1 MKTKL
6 KYICLSAA
14 AGLTLSLSSCSDF
27 MDLTPEDQYDE
38 ATVWSDADLAKTVVN
53 DVYSYVCDIAQEVNP
68 DAWTDDAFFT
78 HVYGCRD
85 INEATVSPS
94 NLGAYDR
101 DDCPFKWSKQYKG
114 IYRANLVLANID
126 NVPEKTGV
134 DLNILKGET
143 YFLRAYIYTE
153 LLRGFGGV
161 PIVDKVYSIEEAS
174 ALNLPRA
181 NVADVMDFILKDIEQ
196 ATNLLP
202 EQQIGVN
209 LGRATKGAAKA
220 LKARLLLHVASPLFA
235 DRTVNKLECNQYTGD
250 RQALYQQAL
259 DAAKDVINDSN
270 YSLIDCNAGTIKEIA
285 EKFHNIIITNNEETI
300 WSKQY
305 VNKDLNADNW
315 VRNRVALLHGP
326 NGYHNWAG
334 TAPTHDLVMAFETEE
349 GKTYWFDGDS
359 YWRVMVFIPRAK
371 TYETVNPE
379 YSNYAG
385 EAFGNF
391 QAMLADIPETLGE
404 TIPDFHNME
413 FRLKQLREAV
423 AKDAAGR
430 VAEVKYYLDEIEK
443 RADEMCKAER
453 LYREG
458 KLPKRVCHCD
468 TKVNNMMF
476 DEDGKV
482 LCVIDLD
489 TVMPSFIFSD
499 YGDFLRTGANTGDE
513 DDKDLERVN
522 FNMEIFKAFTK
533 GYLKGA
539 KSFLTQIEIENLP
552 YAAALFPYMQCVRF
566 LADYI
571 NGDTYYKIKYPEHN
585 LVRTKAQFKLLQSVE
600 ANTPEMIA
608 FINECLLN

>member
-1 MKTKL
+1 MKD
-6 KYICLSAA
+6 LSSIVAKFKVQGTIEEIKPLG
-14 AGLTLSLSSCSDF
+14 AGL
-27 MDLTPEDQYDE
+27 
-38 ATVWSDADLAKTVVN
+38 
-53 DVYSYVCDIAQEVNP
+53 
-68 DAWTDDAFFT
+68 
-78 HVYGCRD
+78 
-85 INEATVSPS
+85 
-94 NLGAYDR
+94 
-101 DDCPFKWSKQYKG
+101 
-114 IYRANLVLANID
+114 
-126 NVPEKTGV
+126 
-134 DLNILKGET
+134 
-143 YFLRAYIYTE
+143 
-153 LLRGFGGV
+153 
-161 PIVDKVYSIEEAS
+161 
-174 ALNLPRA
+174 
-181 NVADVMDFILKDIEQ
+181 
-196 ATNLLP
+196 
-202 EQQIGVN
+202 
-209 LGRATKGAAKA
+209 
-220 LKARLLLHVASPLFA
+220 
-235 DRTVNKLECNQYTGD
+235 
-250 RQALYQQAL
+250 
-259 DAAKDVINDSN
+259 INDTYKVNTKEADAPDYVLQRINHAIFQNVEMLQSN
-270 YSLIDCNAGTIKEIA
+270 ISAVTNHIRKKLTEAGESDIDRKVLS
-285 EKFHNIIITNNEETI
+285 F
-300 WSKQY
+300 
-305 VNKDLNADNW
+305 L
-315 VRNRVALLHGP
+315 
-326 NGYHNWAG
+326 
-334 TAPTHDLVMAFETEE
+334 ETEE

-413 FRLKQLREAV
+413 FRLKQLHEAV

-443 RADEMCKAER
+443 RADE
-453 LYREG
+453 
-458 KLPKRVCHCD
+458 
-468 TKVNNMMF
+468 MMF

-513 DDKDLERVN
+513 DDKDLDRVN